1 MRLFIGIGLP
11 LSVSETLAHAARTL
25 IAAQPHERASIAWTR
40 PENLHVT
47 ISFLGQVEPSRLDDI
62 QQSLATIRAAP
73 LHLQLNGVGSFA
85 NAGILY
91 AQVKPSARLLSFAEQ
106 VFESM
111 QACGFPREQRPYS
124 PHITLARSKGRI
136 RLPSHKH
143 VSAAFSQTFEAHEFR
158 LYESFTLPQGAE
170 YHVRCAF
177 PLL

>member
-11 LSVSETLAHAARTL
+11 PPVSEVLAQAARTL
-25 IAAQPHERASIAWTR
+25 IAPEVKQRARITWTR
-40 PENLHVT
+40 PENMHVT

-62 QQSLATIRAAP
+62 EQTLAAIRTAP
-73 LHLQLNGVGSFA
+73 LHLQLNGFGSFA

-91 AQVKPSARLLSFAEQ
+91 AQVKPSTRLLGFAEQ

-124 PHITLARSKGRI
+124 PHITLARSKGRF
-136 RLPSHKH
+136 RLLSRK
-143 VSAAFSQTFEAHEFR
+143 VDDSAFRQAFEAHEFR